1 MTCTVVT
8 STMVGGMATGDTV
21 PGGEDASTV
30 TDRADDLDR
39 WYAEVRPRLVG
50 VMAVVAGSRAEAEE
64 VADEA
69 IVRALERWGASA
81 TTQASFGWLM
91 TVAMNVFRRA
101 RRRAGLFHRF
111 ASKQRAVETS
121 ADPDFSTEVLLAIA
135 ELPAR
140 QRQAI
145 GLRYVL
151 GLPTAEIAE
160 VMEVTPGTV
169 ARTLFDARRQLG
181 TTLGEPLAPDDDL
194 GEPT

>member
-1 MTCTVVT
+1 
-8 STMVGGMATGDTV
+8 MATGDARS
-21 PGGEDASTV
+21 GGEEGSAV
-30 TDRADDLDR
+30 GDRADDLDR

-50 VMAVVAGSRAEAEE
+50 VMTVVAGSRAEAEE

-69 IVRALERWGASA
+69 IVRALERWGPSS

-91 TVAMNVFRRA
+91 TVAMNVFRRS

-111 ASKQRAVETS
+111 ASKQRTVDAS
-121 ADPDFSTEVLLAIA
+121 AEPDFSTEVLMAIA
-135 ELPAR
+135 DLPAR

-160 VMEVTPGTV
+160 IMDVALGTV

-181 TTLGEPLAPDDDL
+181 TVLGEPLTPDDDL